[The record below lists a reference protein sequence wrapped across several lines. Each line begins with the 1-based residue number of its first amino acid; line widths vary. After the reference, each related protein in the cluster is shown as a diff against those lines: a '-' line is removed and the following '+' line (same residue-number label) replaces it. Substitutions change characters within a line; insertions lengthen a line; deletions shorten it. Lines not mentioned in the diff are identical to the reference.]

1 MLPAWAY
8 NISSDWIR
16 LLLFCLALSS
26 CKPGLEE
33 PAYTS
38 GEADFGIMVSI
49 GGSFTAGVTDSAL
62 TLEGQ
67 QNSYPALMAA
77 SFSNAGGGGFK
88 QPLVNAGNGIGY
100 DLFTQTFRGKVVLQS
115 YTTCKGD
122 KDLRLTVSAFNAS
135 DFTWIG
141 SQALFNNLGVP
152 GARSSNLNSQFF
164 GLPGT
169 GNPFYYRMA
178 TDTGGTTG
186 LSSTVLGNAQSL
198 TPTFF
203 TIWVGL
209 DDLLPYAV
217 SGGSAEL
224 DPRFEITAESIF
236 SQALDTLVF
245 GLASNNTDGLIATVP
260 DVTLFP
266 YFNTI
271 PYNGLVLTK
280 AEADSLNIIS
290 PPGITFSEG
299 ANPLVIRNSGT
310 GTIRQLTEDEK
321 VLLSASRDSIR
332 CGLLGTTTRPLSDRQ
347 VLKANELAAIR
358 TALSLY
364 NNKIRSIAQL
374 YSLTLADMHGFFTTL
389 SSGIKANGLDFSYEY
404 LYGGF
409 FSSDGIHPNARG
421 YALIA
426 DEMIRAVNSR
436 YRSNAPLVSP
446 ARGSGISF
454 P

>member
-1 MLPAWAY
+1 MLPAWVY
-8 NISSDWIR
+8 NISSEPFR
-16 LLLFCLALSS
+16 LLLLCLALSS

-38 GEADFGIMVSI
+38 GEADFGIMVSL

-77 SFSNAGGGGFK
+77 SFSKAGGGAFK

-100 DLFTQTFRGKVVLQS
+100 DLFTQTFRGKVDLQS
-115 YTTCKGD
+115 YTSCKGGN
-122 KDLRLTVSAFNAS
+122 DLRLTVNAFNPS
-135 DFTWIG
+135 DFSWIG
-141 SQALFNNLGVP
+141 NQALFSNLGIP
-152 GARSSNLNSQFF
+152 GARASNLNSQFF

-169 GNPFYYRMA
+169 GNPYYYRIA
-178 TDTGGTTG
+178 TDTGGLTG

-203 TIWVGL
+203 TIWVGI

-224 DPRFEITAESIF
+224 GPRYEITPESIF

-245 GLASNNTDGLIATVP
+245 GLASNNTDGLMATVP
-260 DVTLFP
+260 DITLFP

-280 AEADSLNIIS
+280 AEADSLNLIS
-290 PPGITFSEG
+290 PPGISFSEG
-299 ANPLVIRNSGT
+299 ANPLVVRNSGT
-310 GTIRQLTEDEK
+310 GTIRQLNEDEK
-321 VLLSASRDSIR
+321 VLLSASRDSVR
-332 CGLLGTTTRPLSDRQ
+332 CGLLGTTSRPLSDRQ
-347 VLKANELAAIR
+347 VLKSNEIAAIR
-358 TALSLY
+358 TATSLY

-374 YSLTLADMHGFFTTL
+374 YDLALADMHGFFAKL
-389 SSGIKANGLDFSYEY
+389 GLGIKSEGLDFTSEY

-426 DEMIRAVNSR
+426 DEMIRAVNGR
-436 YRSNAPLVSP
+436 YRSNVPLVS
-446 ARGSGISF
+446 ASRGRGISF